1 MSSFGLLVKLEKR
14 LPPGSV
20 GLMANTWWC
29 LAAMLPF
36 AAYLNFCI
44 VPAEEIYLR
53 ARFGSSYLDVEEL
66 DATLNF
72 GVGNYLYIYIY
83 NVCVW
88 LSSES
93 PEWMQSQTECHID
106 DRCDFEVF

>member
-1 MSSFGLLVKLEKR
+1 
-14 LPPGSV
+14 
-20 GLMANTWWC
+20 MANTWWC

-53 ARFGSSYLDVEEL
+53 ARFGSSHLDVEEL

-72 GVGNYLYIYIY
+72 GVGNYLYILYYIIY
-83 NVCVW
+83 IMCV
-88 LSSES
+88 
-93 PEWMQSQTECHID
+93 
-106 DRCDFEVF
+106 